1 MGKGA
6 LTFKNPPKMVKI
18 PSKRHVSGFQMMGFF
33 LQNDLG
39 IMKNVLSWCQ
49 GVATLSKVHATLS
62 KVHTTLDEVH
72 ATLSKVHTTLLTLVT
87 LRCK

>member
-1 MGKGA
+1 MGRGA

-18 PSKRHVSGFQMMGFF
+18 PSKRHVFDFQMMGFF

-49 GVATLSKVHATLS
+49 GVATLSKVHIS
-62 KVHTTLDEVH
+62 LDEVH
-72 ATLSKVHTTLLTLVT
+72 ATLSKVHTTRHL
-87 LRCK
+87 